1 MTMPKRLLLIV
12 LLMLP
17 MSTFAHVGSPDVY
30 YDGYAGPYHLLVT
43 VRPPEVI
50 PGVAEIQI
58 RSASNDVNQLE
69 IFPLRMVGPG
79 SDPDLAPKADVAE
92 RSSADPQLF
101 SGHLW
106 LMDRGSWKIQVKV
119 DGQHGKAQMAVP
131 IPAVSMNSAT
141 MKKTLGGL
149 LAVLGLLLVAGFIG
163 IVGAANREA
172 KLDAEQDLTPAHRR
186 RGFIGM
192 GLATAL
198 MIGVLLF
205 GNRWWGSE
213 ASANAKLSYRL
224 PHLQASLQA
233 STLHLHLENP
243 NEAAGFT
250 QFGTERADRLRLN
263 DLVPDH
269 GHLMHLFLV
278 ANDMKSFWHLH
289 PGQSQMTDFSEE
301 LPNMPAGHYRIFA
314 DIVHETGFPETEVG
328 EIDLPAI
335 VNKAPQD
342 LSLCIHDY
350 QKPSSPV
357 AKKSNED
364 LSLCIDDHQKPKTSI
379 ANRGLSG
386 DDSGEATVSAGE
398 KVSSL
403 SDGYRMVWERDS
415 APLKTRRPLWFRFRI
430 EDKNGNPATDLEN
443 YMGMAGHTAFIR
455 DDGEVFAHVHPSGS
469 VPMAA
474 AEKAQTSGSNPNAS
488 GMDMAMNHGAPSAE
502 VSFPYGFSQPGDYH
516 IYVQVK
522 RAGHVETGV
531 FVAHVEN

>member
-1 MTMPKRLLLIV
+1 MTMHKRLLLIV

-17 MSTFAHVGSPDVY
+17 MAAFAHVGSPDVY

-43 VRPPEVI
+43 VRPPDVI

-92 RSSADPQLF
+92 RSSADSQLF

-106 LMDRGSWKIQVKV
+106 LMDRGSWRIQVNV

-131 IPAVSMNSAT
+131 VPAVSMNSAS

-172 KLDAEQDLTPAHRR
+172 KLDPEQDLTPTHRH

-192 GLATAL
+192 GFATAL
-198 MIGVLLF
+198 MIAVLLF

-233 STLHLHLENP
+233 STLQLHLENP

-250 QFGTERADRLRLN
+250 QFGTERADRLRLD

-269 GHLMHLFLV
+269 GHVMHLFLV
-278 ANDMKSFWHLH
+278 SNDMKSFWHLH
-289 PGQSQMTDFSEE
+289 PNQGQFAEFSEA
-301 LPNMPAGHYRIFA
+301 LPTMPAGHYRIFA
-314 DIVHETGFPETEVG
+314 DIVHETGFPETEIG

-335 VNKAPQD
+335 AKKAPQD
-342 LSLCIHDY
+342 ESLCIHDHQKLLPAVANKVPKDLPLCVPDD
-350 QKPSSPV
+350 QKPSS
-357 AKKSNED
+357 
-364 LSLCIDDHQKPKTSI
+364 SI
-379 ANRGLSG
+379 ANNGLSG

-398 KVSSL
+398 KVSAL

-415 APLKTRRPLWFRFRI
+415 APLKTKQPLWFRFRI
-430 EDKNGNPATDLEN
+430 EDKNGNPATGLES
-443 YMGMAGHTAFIR
+443 YMGMAGHAAFIR
-455 DDGEVFAHVHPSGS
+455 NDGEVFAHVHPSGS

-474 AEKAQTSGSNPNAS
+474 VEKVQAHNAKANS
-488 GMDMAMNHGAPSAE
+488 TGMDMAMNHAAPSAE

-516 IYVQVK
+516 LYVQVK
-522 RAGHVETGV
+522 RAGHVETGA
-531 FVAHVEN
+531 FTAHVEN

>member
-1 MTMPKRLLLIV
+1 MTIYKRLLLIV
-12 LLMLP
+12 LLLLP
-17 MSTFAHVGSPDVY
+17 VASFAHVGSPDIY

-43 VRPPEVI
+43 IRPPSVI

-58 RSASNDVNQLE
+58 RSASNDVKQLE
-69 IFPLRMVGPG
+69 ILPLRMVGPG
-79 SDPDLAPKADVAE
+79 ADLAPKPDVAE

-106 LMDRGSWKIQVKV
+106 LMDRGSWRIQVNV
-119 DGQHGKAQMAVP
+119 DGQHGKSQMAVP
-131 IPAVSMNSAT
+131 VPAVSMNSAT

-172 KLDAEQDLTPAHRR
+172 KLDPEQDITPTHRR
-186 RGFIGM
+186 HGFVGM
-192 GLATAL
+192 GFATAL
-198 MIGVLLF
+198 MVVVLLF

-224 PHLQASLQA
+224 PHLEASLQA
-233 STLHLHLENP
+233 STLRLHLENP

-250 QFGTERADRLRLN
+250 QFGTERADRLRLD

-278 ANDMKSFWHLH
+278 SNDMKSFWHLH
-289 PGQSQMTDFSEE
+289 PNQNQIAEFSED

-335 VNKAPQD
+335 ANKSPRD
-342 LSLCIHDY
+342 ESLCAHDY
-350 QKPSSPV
+350 QKPSPNLADKSP
-357 AKKSNED
+357 ED
-364 LSLCIDDHQKPKTSI
+364 HSLCIQDHQKPTSSI
-379 ANRGLSG
+379 ANGGLSG
-386 DDSGEATVSAGE
+386 DDAGGATISAGD
-398 KVSSL
+398 KVSGL

-415 APLKTRRPLWFRFRI
+415 APLKTRQPLWFRFRI
-430 EDKNGNPATDLEN
+430 EDKSGNPATGLEN
-443 YMGMAGHTAFIR
+443 YMGMAGHAAFIR
-455 DDGEVFAHVHPSGS
+455 DDGTVFAHVHPSGS

-474 AEKAQTSGSNPNAS
+474 AEKAQAHNSNPNAAAMS
-488 GMDMAMNHGAPSAE
+488 MAMNHSAPSAE

-522 RAGHVETGV
+522 RAGQVETGA
-531 FVAHVEN
+531 FTAHVEN